1 MITDS
6 VENTGQRPETGNLGK
21 EPVASE
27 LKYRMKR
34 VSRRMPMECCWKTH
48 LKWFYGSIDWVCG
61 LRNHKT
67 GRLDWLRGNVS
78 LS

>member
-6 VENTGQRPETGNLGK
+6 VENAGQRPETGNLGK

-34 VSRRMPMECCWKTH
+34 VSRRMPM
-48 LKWFYGSIDWVCG
+48 G
-61 LRNHKT
+61 LLENPSR
-67 GRLDWLRGNVS
+67 VMVYEA
-78 LS
+78 